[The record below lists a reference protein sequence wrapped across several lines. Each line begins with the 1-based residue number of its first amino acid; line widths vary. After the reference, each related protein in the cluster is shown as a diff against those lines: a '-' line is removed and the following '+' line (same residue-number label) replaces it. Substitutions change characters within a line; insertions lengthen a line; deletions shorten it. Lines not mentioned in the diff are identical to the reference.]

1 MGLSPEALYLQLRQL
16 VEEMPDLTGPI
27 TSDTN
32 RWLGRA
38 ISRVESVGDT
48 ADVIS
53 LKNAAQYLS
62 SNANLSHQRPD
73 YLVHCLC
80 DAWRRPSRTPQPRCR
95 IAFYPPGKPFDTM
108 MAVGK
113 VLKQAKADIL
123 FIDPYAGAKVLEEN
137 GATGPRSDPHS
148 PVMRGGQVQGGIEAS
163 DRKVAKAVWREP
175 PAGGSCC
182 VTAEAP

>member
-62 SNANLSHQRPD
+62 SNANRAINVQIISSIVYATLAKAEQNAPAAMQDSFLP
-73 YLVHCLC
+73 
-80 DAWRRPSRTPQPRCR
+80 A
-95 IAFYPPGKPFDTM
+95 GKPFDTM

-113 VLKQAKADIL
+113 VLEQAKADIL
-123 FIDPYAGAKVLEEN
+123 FIDPYAGAKVLEEVC
-137 GATGPRSDPHS
+137 ATGPRSDPHS